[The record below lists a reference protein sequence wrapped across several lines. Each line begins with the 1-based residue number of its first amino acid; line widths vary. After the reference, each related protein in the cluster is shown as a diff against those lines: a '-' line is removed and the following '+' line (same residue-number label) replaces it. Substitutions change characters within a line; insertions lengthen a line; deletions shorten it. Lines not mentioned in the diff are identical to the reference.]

1 MTPTTT
7 SPAPR
12 PGWDPRHYEALI
24 DVLVARIARAEDKP
38 ERVVR
43 HSLPLPPAPPIY
55 PLPTKS
61 AARRTPAHHPAR
73 EDQPNA
79 TVRMG

>member
-1 MTPTTT
+1 MTLPGVLPVVCPAAPWSMTPTTT

-38 ERVVR
+38 EQAVR

-55 PLPTKS
+55 PLPG
-61 AARRTPAHHPAR
+61 R
-73 EDQPNA
+73 NA
-79 TVRMG
+79 